1 MANDKQ
7 QKWDRRYRQ
16 QQDKTPCAC
25 AVLQQ
30 YQYLLPAQGRALD
43 LACGLGGNALLLA
56 EAGLEVEAWDIS
68 SVGLDLLATRAQ
80 ARQLNICRQQRDVEQ
95 QPPASASF
103 DIICV
108 SFFLHRDSCQQ
119 LAAALKPGGLLFYQT
134 FNTDNQEGPC
144 NPKFVLQRN
153 ELLALFAGL
162 EIVAYLENDGQQ
174 LSGQSWL
181 VARRR

>member
-1 MANDKQ
+1 MLNNN
-7 QKWDRRYRQ
+7 
-16 QQDKTPCAC
+16 PPP
-25 AVLQQ
+25 VL
-30 YQYLLPAQGRALD
+30 ALI
-43 LACGLGGNALLLA
+43 LFA
-56 EAGLEVEAWDIS
+56 
-68 SVGLDLLATRAQ
+68 SV
-80 ARQLNICRQQRDVEQ
+80 
-95 QPPASASF
+95 
-103 DIICV
+103 
-108 SFFLHRDSCQQ
+108 FFLHRDSCRQ

-162 EIVAYLENDGQQ
+162 EIIAYLENDGQQ